1 MNFIDTIRSFQ
12 SNFLPA
18 QEKFWVYQSIIDML
32 ENYKDHLPSQK
43 SELEATRLI
52 QYFQCYGIDIPNDKR
67 KAYSIFSS
75 LQHINLITHPKMDI
89 EELVYWMEVVSEI
102 NKRQ

>member
-12 SNFLPA
+12 LNYLPE
-18 QEKFWVYQSIIDML
+18 QEKFWIYQSIIDML
-32 ENYKDHLPSQK
+32 DNYKQYVS
-43 SELEATRLI
+43 SSRAELEATRLI
-52 QYFQCYGIDIPNDKR
+52 QYYQCYAIDIPNDKR

-75 LQHINLITHPKMDI
+75 LQHINLITHPKMKV

>member
-1 MNFIDTIRSFQ
+1 MNYY
-12 SNFLPA
+12 PE

-32 ENYKDHLPSQK
+32 ENYKDHLASEK
-43 SELEATRLI
+43 VELEATRLI

-75 LQHINLITHPKMDI
+75 LQHINLITNPKMEVD
-89 EELVYWMEVVSEI
+89 ELVYWMEVVSEI